1 MERIGQ
7 TICQGLA
14 PYGAQLLV
22 ASDSTTLHQQQK
34 NLPEYIMLLP
44 SVEAVANFPIPQWW
58 TRKFWKHFRDI
69 QHFQPEV
76 VMTHTRFF
84 LQTVIGGMVAKWL
97 GIPWIHV
104 EHGSGFVQ
112 GYSWY
117 IRWLAWLFDWTLGCW
132 VLRNCDQIV
141 TISQAHLPFIA
152 QFTNKVPQV
161 IYNPVDYMPLPKHYN
176 IVPHIGFVGRLEPL
190 KGVDILVG
198 ALANIQQLDW
208 QCTIVGDGSERA
220 SLEQLIQNF

>member
-1 MERIGQ
+1 M
-7 TICQGLA
+7 
-14 PYGAQLLV
+14 
-22 ASDSTTLHQQQK
+22 
-34 NLPEYIMLLP
+34 
-44 SVEAVANFPIPQWW
+44 FPIPQFW
-58 TRKFWKHFRDI
+58 TKRFWNHFREI
-69 QHFQPEV
+69 QEFQPEI

-84 LQTVIGGMVAKWL
+84 LQTVIGGIIAKWL
-97 GIPWIHV
+97 HIPWIHI
-104 EHGSGFVQ
+104 EHGSGFVK
-112 GYSWY
+112 GYPWY
-117 IRWLAWLFDWTLGCW
+117 VRWMAWLFDWTLGCW
-132 VLRNCDQIV
+132 VLRNCDRIV